1 LTLNYETTCNDVKI
15 INKVLLK
22 FLKFFIN
29 FKIKNIRELETN
41 FDDKYINIFTK
52 TVFDFKKY

>member
-1 LTLNYETTCNDVKI
+1 LTLNYESTCSDVKI